1 MYYNISNSFLKGFY
15 AMLNKVKVSIC
26 GKEYTL
32 QTEEDSSYINSL
44 ARYVEKRINDITSEN
59 PNVSQGSAAV
69 MVAFMALDELSQ
81 ANRNMDNLR
90 NELKDYVDEADKAIS
105 ERDDAMRELELI
117 KSKIYQM
124 EGNKKLKQLKDSIDA

>member
-1 MYYNISNSFLKGFY
+1 
-15 AMLNKVKVSIC
+15 MLNKIKVSIC

-44 ARYVEKRINDITSEN
+44 ARYVEKKINEITSAN

-69 MVAFMALDELSQ
+69 MVAFMALDDLNQ

-90 NELKDYVDEADKAIS
+90 DELKDYDRVTS
-105 ERDDAMRELELI
+105 ERDDALRELELI